1 MNDLTRRQWLGSAAL
16 AGAAAATGGAA
27 QAQTRVSADDLVRA
41 VKGARVF
48 DLSFV
53 WNEQAPVLSLN
64 PPYAFAWR
72 TRISSPS
79 ATPGWAW
86 RC

>member
-27 QAQTRVSADDLVRA
+27 QAQTRVPADDLVRA

-48 DLSFV
+48 DLLF
-53 WNEQAPVLSLN
+53 
-64 PPYAFAWR
+64 
-72 TRISSPS
+72 I
-79 ATPGWAW
+79 
-86 RC
+86 